1 MHYRNYLEEVIQAN
15 GYLSQKE
22 VLADLSEEEL
32 ENIIFRFE
40 QILELQNAINNYIAG
55 NVTKE
60 SLKITLDFLLD

>member
-1 MHYRNYLEEVIQAN
+1 MHYRNYLEEVIKAN